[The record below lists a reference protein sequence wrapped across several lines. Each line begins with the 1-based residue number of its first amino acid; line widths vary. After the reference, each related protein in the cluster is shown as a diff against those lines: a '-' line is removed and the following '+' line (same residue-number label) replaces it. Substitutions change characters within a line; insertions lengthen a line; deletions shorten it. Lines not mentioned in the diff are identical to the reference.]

1 MSTVF
6 MQAVVSV
13 DGYIAHADD
22 DVGPLFEWLQSGDV
36 EFLEGA
42 VFRVSQASA
51 DYLKPMWASVG
62 ALVIGRHLF
71 DMTNGWNGS
80 PPAGEHVVVVSH
92 RPKPEGWE
100 PRATTEG
107 PHPGPAACYHFV
119 DDVAQAVAQAKQ
131 LAGPRNVYVTAGDV
145 GGQAFA
151 LGLVDEVAMDVAPVV
166 LGSGKRYF
174 GLVDTEHLLDDPHTV
189 IQGERVLH
197 LRYRVR
203 SAG

>member
-1 MSTVF
+1 MSTVV
-6 MQAVVSV
+6 MHAVVSV

-22 DVGPLFEWLQSGDV
+22 NVGALFDWLQNGDV

-71 DMTNGWNGS
+71 DMTNGWHGS
-80 PPAGEHVVVVSH
+80 PPAGEHVVVISH

-107 PHPGPAACYHFV
+107 PHPGPAASYYFV
-119 DDVAQAVAQAKQ
+119 DDVVQAVKQAKQ
-131 LAGPRNVYVTAGDV
+131 LAGSRNVYVTAGDV

-174 GLVDTEHLLDDPHTV
+174 GAVDTEHVLDDPHTV

-197 LRYRVR
+197 LRYRVG
-203 SAG
+203 STS